1 MLTVSGPAL
10 PHLVPISIVPP
21 RSAAT
26 VSISSIDMCCRA
38 TMEAAVTDD
47 EALLRPSCSSAYY
60 SSASVDTAAHC
71 DVCTLSN
78 GRIFYI
84 E

>member
-1 MLTVSGPAL
+1 MQ
-10 PHLVPISIVPP
+10 
-21 RSAAT
+21 
-26 VSISSIDMCCRA
+26 
-38 TMEAAVTDD
+38 AAVTDD
-47 EALLRPSCSSAYY
+47 EALLRPSTSSAYY
-60 SSASVDTAAHC
+60 TAASVSSAAHC